1 MWKGKEKGAWG
12 LPEKQDGIFMQC
24 EAPSAKGQ
32 ARAPRREPPPAPPHA
47 HARCTHGTQAAR
59 CLFFTALKDGKAGRN
74 IGETISLDIEQF
86 ALFPRLFR

>member
-1 MWKGKEKGAWG
+1 MWKGKEKGAWS

-32 ARAPRREPPPAPPHA
+32 ARAPRREPPAPPHA
-47 HARCTHGTQAAR
+47 HARYTHGTQAAR